1 MARHVYSKLSS
12 RSRSSRKKSML
23 GRLKR
28 GHYRW
33 SPVSSRDDK
42 GLGTE
47 AVQLTA

>member
-1 MARHVYSKLSS
+1 MARHVYSKLPS
-12 RSRSSRKKSML
+12 RSRSRKKSML

-28 GHYRW
+28 GCYRW